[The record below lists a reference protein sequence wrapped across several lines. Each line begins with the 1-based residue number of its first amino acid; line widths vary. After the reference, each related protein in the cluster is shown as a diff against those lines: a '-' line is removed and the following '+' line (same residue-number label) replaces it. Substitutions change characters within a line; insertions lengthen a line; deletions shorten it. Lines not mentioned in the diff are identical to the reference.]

1 MTKALEKA
9 FAELNKLPASE
20 QDKIARLIM
29 DDLLW
34 EQKLTT
40 TSDALMILANE
51 ALAEYKKGDTQPFES
66 L

>member
-9 FAELNKLPASE
+9 FAELNKLPSNE
-20 QDKIARLIM
+20 QDRIARLIM

-34 EQKLTT
+34 EQKLHA
-40 TSDALMILANE
+40 TSDDLSSLVQE
-51 ALAEYKKGDTQPFES
+51 ALVEYKKGNTQPFEE